1 MSLIESDTNINHSIM
16 DKNVIDREELINYLT
31 LILEEDGE
39 LEKFFDREGLREN
52 EEDPVPDVLAFRN
65 WLQIQTFDTI
75 IDEDHM
81 ETYIKN
87 CYEDTGEYDSESFLH
102 RYLDWEAIVDD
113 VIDLD
118 YSVLFDNETKHP
130 LNIFQREFYYQYFER

>member
-16 DKNVIDREELINYLT
+16 NKDVIDREELINYLT
-31 LILEEDGE
+31 LILETDGE
-39 LEKFFDREGLREN
+39 LEKFFIREELEN
-52 EEDPVPDVLAFRN
+52 PVPDVLAFRN

-81 ETYIKN
+81 EEYIKN
-87 CYEDTGEYDSESFLH
+87 CYEDIGEYDSESFLH

-118 YSVLFDNETKHP
+118 YSVLFDNET
-130 LNIFQREFYYQYFER
+130 NIL